1 MSTGLFVFWALVGWC
16 GTPTILWPQLD
27 PPPDPWR
34 PRLIGVIGGLVG
46 GFLFNEIWPMGGGQ
60 TAVAV
65 AVTAVGAWVG
75 SVLLNNM
82 YGLARSLSGK
92 R

>member
-1 MSTGLFVFWALVGWC
+1 
-16 GTPTILWPQLD
+16 
-27 PPPDPWR
+27 
-34 PRLIGVIGGLVG
+34 VIGGLVG
-46 GFLFNEIWPMGGGQ
+46 GFLFNEVWPMGGGQ